1 MSKNALQAQLMKA
14 GLVDSKK
21 AKKINK
27 QTAHAKRTG
36 QDPDAE
42 IKKAVEAERAEKLA
56 KDQALNQQ
64 KQHALEQKT
73 LKANIFQ
80 MITQHQIAD
89 TAGEAEYKFADRMD
103 SGKIKKILVTDK
115 LFEQIVAGQ
124 VAIARTSETAD
135 TNYALLPR
143 PLADRITQK
152 AEELDDEV
160 SFIVVSN
167 DKADDAVDEDDPYA
181 DYVIPDDLMW

>member
-1 MSKNALQAQLMKA
+1 
-14 GLVDSKK
+14 
-21 AKKINK
+21 
-27 QTAHAKRTG
+27 
-36 QDPDAE
+36 
-42 IKKAVEAERAEKLA
+42 
-56 KDQALNQQ
+56 
-64 KQHALEQKT
+64 
-73 LKANIFQ
+73 
-80 MITQHQIAD
+80 MIAQHQIAD

-103 SGKIKKILVTDK
+103 SGKIKNLVTDK

-135 TNYALLPR
+135 TNYAPLPR

-167 DKADDAVDEDDPYA
+167 DKADDAVDGTTRMLTMSF
-181 DYVIPDDLMW
+181 LMI